1 MSLSLCLRVLRDVAD
16 GMRCLHEHA
25 TLHLNLRSANL
36 MIFDR
41 FVVKVS
47 DARLRPEWA
56 AMGAQFKRAEGWA
69 APELLQHVQSMAASE
84 ASKEASN
91 VGVGSHG
98 GRHDVTQRSDVYS
111 FGATVFEVIVRDLP
125 LRGCADIPWVVVHRR
140 ERPHVPPATE
150 ARPRLKP
157 ILSLMRRCW
166 AHNPAVSA
174 LSRFFAQHGVHS
186 V

>member
-1 MSLSLCLRVLRDVAD
+1 MAWLLALAAQAEALHKFSHPNVLHVIGAHTVVPRCFLVMERSPHGALHELLHNQQVREMSLSLCLRVLRDVAD

-69 APELLQHVQSMAASE
+69 APELLQHV
-84 ASKEASN
+84 
-91 VGVGSHG
+91 
-98 GRHDVTQRSDVYS
+98 
-111 FGATVFEVIVRDLP
+111 
-125 LRGCADIPWVVVHRR
+125 
-140 ERPHVPPATE
+140 
-150 ARPRLKP
+150 
-157 ILSLMRRCW
+157 
-166 AHNPAVSA
+166 
-174 LSRFFAQHGVHS
+174 
-186 V
+186 